1 MKADDLPAY
10 LLSQLA
16 TSLANAQC
24 RLVLGFS
31 GGLDSSVLL
40 EALCRAGLAER
51 LLAVHVH
58 HGIHANAEQWLEH
71 CHQQAEQRGVA
82 FAGQRV
88 DLPAGGNLEARA
100 RQARRDALLA
110 HVGAEDALLLAHHR
124 QDQAET
130 VLLMLLRAAGV
141 RGLAAMA
148 VQQQDHQGRQICRP
162 LLDCS
167 RQQLEQIA
175 ADWQL
180 QWVEDP
186 SNAQLHHDRN
196 FVRHQ
201 VLPLL
206 TQRWPQ
212 AQQNISA
219 SAAVLAE
226 QADLLDELAA
236 ADLQV
241 CEGDRQSLSLVRWSE
256 LSAPRQ
262 RNVLYGWLRQRGMRA
277 PSTAT
282 LARIG
287 TELVSAAA
295 DRQPEV
301 VWPEGAFVRYRQR
314 LWLLSTAARLP
325 LQGETSWQP
334 SSQPQL
340 QLGGVLVRLAD
351 AGGLLVRNTGQPLT
365 VRAAQGGERILL
377 RGLHQQV
384 SELWRAAAIPP
395 WQRRRLPLFF
405 NGDELVAAAAI
416 GTADNWLPAPD
427 EAFFRLLIEDSA
439 L

>member
-10 LLSQLA
+10 LLTQLA
-16 TSLANAQC
+16 IPLANAQC

-58 HGIHANAEQWLEH
+58 HGIHADAEQWLQH
-71 CHQQAEQRGVA
+71 CRQQAEQRGVA
-82 FAGQRV
+82 FSAQRV
-88 DLPAGGNLEARA
+88 SLAAGGNLEARA
-100 RQARRDALLA
+100 RQARRAELLS
-110 HVGAEDALLLAHHR
+110 HVAAEDALLLAHHR

-148 VQQQDHQGRQICRP
+148 VHQYDQGRQICRP

-167 RQQLEQIA
+167 RQQLERIA

-180 QWVEDP
+180 DWVEDP
-186 SNAQLHHDRN
+186 SNEQLHHDRN

-206 TQRWPQ
+206 AQRWPQ
-212 AQQNISA
+212 AQQSISA

-226 QADLLDELAA
+226 QAELLDELAA
-236 ADLQV
+236 ADLQA
-241 CEGDRQSLSLVRWSE
+241 CDGDQQSLSLPLWSG
-256 LSAPRQ
+256 LSAARQ
-262 RNVLYGWLRQRGMRA
+262 RNLLYGWLRQRSMRA
-277 PSTAT
+277 PSAQT
-282 LARIG
+282 LARIDS
-287 TELVSAAA
+287 ELVSAAA
-295 DRQPEV
+295 DRQPEI
-301 VWPEGAFVRYRQR
+301 VWPEGAFMRYRQR
-314 LWLLSTAARLP
+314 LWLLSADARVP
-325 LQGETSWQP
+325 LQGTASWHP
-334 SSQPQL
+334 GSQPEL
-340 QLGGVLVRLAD
+340 QLGGVLLSQTNVE
-351 AGGLLVRNTGQPLT
+351 GLVIRDINQPLT
-365 VRAAQGGERILL
+365 VRPAVGGERILL

-384 SELWRAAAIPP
+384 SELWRAAGIPP

-405 NGDELVAAAAI
+405 SGDELVAAAAI
-416 GTADNWLPAPD
+416 GTADGWLPGPK